1 MHIKRIQ
8 LENIKSHLEAVFD
21 FERGTTAISGENG
34 AGKTTLIEAAA
45 WVLFDVLDYKKDDFV
60 SRGAKKGN
68 ARVTIESGLDEREY
82 VIYRDT
88 GTGYYVYDPQLET
101 RIAEKKEDVSR
112 FLRKHLAVEPGTD
125 IEMLYKHAI
134 GVPQGT
140 FTAIFLAT
148 AAERKRTFDVLLKV
162 EEYRRGAEE
171 LLKTQRFVES
181 RIGVIDNKASRF
193 EGELAR
199 ADSVAEE
206 LAATEILLR
215 ELKQQ
220 VDELRRKE
228 DEAKKRVAELEEAK
242 DRFDKAAKEK
252 EVAES
257 ERGRAELIL
266 KQAEA
271 EFERARESSTK
282 IDAVREAAGRHREA
296 LKQLAELERER
307 GVRDGIKA
315 ELAKVETAEAAIKIE
330 ERHTRAEIL
339 SIENAHRELTELRPK
354 AEEQI
359 SFEKELAA
367 AREELSG
374 LRAVAKQVE
383 AAEERLRRLRASYK
397 SAEEE
402 LEKARAKA
410 AGAENAET
418 LEVRDSEITA
428 ELARLNAELERD
440 EKFQAEIRNGLCPIL
455 SEKCLNLKPGQTLD
469 GFLVDQFAE
478 LRTAIDRFGRERTEL
493 RAGLAKAKTAERF
506 AVQVPTLE
514 RRFAEVKEEGVRLAA
529 ERDELR
535 SKLEQL
541 PAAEAKVTEIE
552 ARLDQLGDP
561 RSRIRPLEALLAR
574 ETEVR
579 ESVTKI
585 ESNMERLE
593 SERRLFV
600 EQLDDFVK
608 LDADLQTATAER
620 DATEEAYRTFIA
632 FEQAA
637 KDLPRLE
644 DAFRD
649 AVTAFEKAS
658 EQASAAVAA
667 FEEATRGY
675 DPEAHAAAGAELGG
689 IQRDMAGV
697 EVRIESAEKR
707 LAALNSESGRLAE
720 IRKELSA
727 ELQEKERQEKI
738 LETTVFIRDT
748 LKEAA
753 PLVARNYV
761 FHVSAEANRIFRE
774 VGGNAERTLR
784 WGEDYGVYVE
794 EGGHERPFIS
804 LSGGEQM
811 SAALAVRLALLKQLS
826 DIRIAF
832 FDEPTTNMD
841 AERRENLAMQIGQ
854 ITHFDQLFVI
864 SHDDTF
870 EGYLDHEITVEGQ

>member
-8 LENIKSHLEAVFD
+8 LENIKSHREATFD

-125 IEMLYKHAI
+125 LEMLYKHAI

-171 LLKTQRFVES
+171 LIKTQRFVES
-181 RIGVIDNKASRF
+181 RIGEINSKASRF

-199 ADSVAEE
+199 AEAVAEE
-206 LAATEILLR
+206 LAATEALLG
-215 ELKQQ
+215 ELKHQI
-220 VDELRRKE
+220 DDLRRKE
-228 DEAKKRVAELEEAK
+228 EGVKKRVAEFEEAK
-242 DRFDKAAKEK
+242 NRYEKAAKEQ
-252 EVAES
+252 ETAET
-257 ERGRAELIL
+257 ERSRAELIL

-271 EFERARESSTK
+271 EFERARESAARL
-282 IDAVREAAGRHREA
+282 DDVREDSAKHTAA
-296 LKQLAELERER
+296 LKRLAELERAR
-307 GVRDGIKA
+307 GIRDGLMA
-315 ELAKVETAEAAIKIE
+315 QLAKVEAAEASIRIE
-330 ERHTRAEIL
+330 ERHTRAEIE
-339 SIENAHRELTELRPK
+339 SIENAHRELSELRPK
-354 AEEQI
+354 AEEQ
-359 SFEKELAA
+359 SGFEKELAA

-374 LRAVAKQVE
+374 LRAISKQVE
-383 AAEERLRRLRASYK
+383 AAEERLRRLRDSFTNAK
-397 SAEEE
+397 NE
-402 LEKARAKA
+402 LDKARAEA
-410 AGAENAET
+410 AGAENAAA
-418 LEVRDSEITA
+418 LEARDAEITA

-440 EKFQAEIRNGLCPIL
+440 EKFQAEIKNGLCPIL

-478 LRTAIDRFGRERTEL
+478 LRSSMDRLSRERTEL
-493 RAGLAKAKTAERF
+493 RAGLTKAKAAERF

-514 RRFAEVKEEGVRLAA
+514 RRFEEVKEEGVRLRG
-529 ERDELR
+529 EHDELK

-541 PAAEAKVTEIE
+541 PAAEAKVIEIE
-552 ARLDQLGDP
+552 ARLDQLSDP

-574 ETEVR
+574 EAEVR
-579 ESVTKI
+579 ARITEI
-585 ESNMERLE
+585 EKNTERLE
-593 SERRLFV
+593 SERKLLV
-600 EQLDDFVK
+600 EQLDDFLK
-608 LDADLQTATAER
+608 LDDDLKSVAAER
-620 DATEEAYRTFIA
+620 DATGDAYRTFIT

-644 DAFRD
+644 SVFRD
-649 AVTAFEKAS
+649 ATVELEKIA
-658 EQASAAVAA
+658 ERSAAALMA
-667 FEEATRGY
+667 FEEADRAY
-675 DPEAHAAAGAELGG
+675 DREAHKAAGEELGSTQREIAAA
-689 IQRDMAGV
+689 D
-697 EVRIESAEKR
+697 VRLETADKR
-707 LAALNSESGRLAE
+707 LAALRAESERLAA

-727 ELQEKERQEKI
+727 ELQERERHEKI

-784 WGEDYGVYVE
+784 WGEDYGIYVE
-794 EGGHERPFIS
+794 EGGHERPFVS

-811 SAALAVRLALLKQLS
+811 AAALAVRLALLKQLS

-870 EGYLDHEITVEGQ
+870 EGYLDHEIRVER

>member
-8 LENIKSHLEAVFD
+8 LENIKSHREAVFD

-60 SRGAKKGN
+60 SRGTKKGN

-125 IEMLYKHAI
+125 LEMLYKHAI

-171 LLKTQRFVES
+171 LIKTQRFVES
-181 RIGVIDNKASRF
+181 RIGEINSKASRF

-199 ADSVAEE
+199 AESVAEE
-206 LAATEILLR
+206 LAATEALLG
-215 ELKQQ
+215 ELQQ
-220 VDELRRKE
+220 QIDDLRRKE
-228 DEAKKRVAELEEAK
+228 EETTKRVAELEETK
-242 DRFDKAAKEK
+242 DRFEKAAKEK
-252 EVAES
+252 EAAET

-266 KQAEA
+266 RQAEA
-271 EFERARESSTK
+271 EFERARESAAK
-282 IDAVREAAGRHREA
+282 MEAVSEAAGRHREA
-296 LKQLAELERER
+296 LKRLAELERER
-307 GVRDGIKA
+307 GVRDGLNQQ
-315 ELAKVETAEAAIKIE
+315 LAKVEAAEASIRIE
-330 ERHTRAEIL
+330 ERHTRAEIEA
-339 SIENAHRELTELRPK
+339 IEKAHRELAELRPK
-354 AEEQI
+354 AEEQ
-359 SFEKELAA
+359 SGLEKELAA

-374 LRAVAKQVE
+374 LRAISKQVA
-383 AAEERLRRLRASYK
+383 AAEERLGRLRDSFTNAK
-397 SAEEE
+397 NE
-402 LEKARAKA
+402 LDKARAEATGADNA
-410 AGAENAET
+410 AA
-418 LEVRDSEITA
+418 LEARDAEITA

-455 SEKCLNLKPGQTLD
+455 SEKCLNLKPGQTLE

-478 LRTAIDRFGRERTEL
+478 LRSSMESLGRERAEL
-493 RAGLAKAKTAERF
+493 RVGLAKAKTAERF

-514 RRFAEVKEEGVRLAA
+514 RRFAEVKDEGVRLAA

-552 ARLDQLGDP
+552 ARLEQLGDP

-574 ETEVR
+574 EMEVR
-579 ESVTKI
+579 EQVTKI
-585 ESNMERLE
+585 ESNTERLE
-593 SERRLFV
+593 SERKLIV
-600 EQLDDFVK
+600 EQLDDFVT
-608 LDADLQTATAER
+608 LDDNLKSVTAER
-620 DATEEAYRTFIA
+620 DATEEAYRKFIA
-632 FEQAA
+632 LEQAA
-637 KDLPRLE
+637 KELPRLE
-644 DAFRD
+644 GSYREA
-649 AVTAFEKAS
+649 ATALEKAS

-675 DPEAHAAAGAELGG
+675 DPEAHTSAGAELGG
-689 IQRDMAGV
+689 IQRDMAAA
-697 EVRIESAEKR
+697 EVRLETADKR
-707 LAALNSESGRLAE
+707 LAALKLESERLAE

-784 WGEDYGVYVE
+784 WGEDYGIYVE
-794 EGGHERPFIS
+794 EGGHERPFVS

-811 SAALAVRLALLKQLS
+811 AAALAVRLALLKQLS

-870 EGYLDHEITVEGQ
+870 EGYLDHEIRVEK

>member
-8 LENIKSHLEAVFD
+8 LENIKSHREAVFD

-45 WVLFDVLDYKKDDFV
+45 WALFDVLDYKKDDFV
-60 SRGAKKGN
+60 SRGTKKGN

-125 IEMLYKHAI
+125 LEMLYKHAI

-171 LLKTQRFVES
+171 LIRTQRFVES
-181 RIGVIDNKASRF
+181 RIGEINSKASRF

-199 ADSVAEE
+199 AELVAEE
-206 LAATEILLR
+206 LAATEVLLG
-215 ELKQQ
+215 ELQQ
-220 VDELRRKE
+220 QIDELRRKE
-228 DEAKKRVAELEEAK
+228 EETKRRVVELEEAK
-242 DRFDKAAKEK
+242 DRFERAAKEK
-252 EVAES
+252 
-257 ERGRAELIL
+257 LIL

-271 EFERARESSTK
+271 EFERARESAAK
-282 IDAVREAAGRHREA
+282 MEAVSEAAGRHREA
-296 LKQLAELERER
+296 LKRLAELERER
-307 GVRDGIKA
+307 GVRDGLK
-315 ELAKVETAEAAIKIE
+315 EQLAKVEAAEASIRIE
-330 ERHTRAEIL
+330 ERHTRAEIE
-339 SIENAHRELTELRPK
+339 SIENAHRELAELRSK
-354 AEEQI
+354 ADEQAGL
-359 SFEKELAA
+359 EKELAA

-374 LRAVAKQVE
+374 LRAISKQVD
-383 AAEERLRRLRASYK
+383 AAEERLTRLRASYK

-402 LEKARAKA
+402 LDKARAEA
-410 AGAENAET
+410 AGAENAAK
-418 LEVRDSEITA
+418 LEARDAEITA

-440 EKFQAEIRNGLCPIL
+440 EKFQAEIKNGLCPIL
-455 SEKCLNLKPGQTLD
+455 SEKCLNLKPGQTLE

-478 LRTAIDRFGRERTEL
+478 LRTAIDHFGRERTEL

-514 RRFAEVKEEGVRLAA
+514 RRFAEVKDEGVRLAA

-535 SKLEQL
+535 LKLEQL
-541 PAAEAKVTEIE
+541 PAAEVKVTEIE

-561 RSRIRPLEALLAR
+561 RSRIRLLEALLAR
-574 ETEVR
+574 EMEVR
-579 ESVTKI
+579 EQVTKI
-585 ESNMERLE
+585 ESNTERLE
-593 SERRLFV
+593 SERKLIV

-608 LDADLQTATAER
+608 LDDNLKSVTAER

-637 KDLPRLE
+637 KELPRLKS
-644 DAFRD
+644 AFRD
-649 AVTAFEKAS
+649 ATAELEKIA
-658 EQASAAVAA
+658 ERAAAA
-667 FEEATRGY
+667 LTSFLEADRGY
-675 DPEAHAAAGAELGG
+675 DREAHRAAGEELARVQRETAAA
-689 IQRDMAGV
+689 D
-697 EVRIESAEKR
+697 VRLETADKR
-707 LAALNSESGRLAE
+707 LAALKLESERLAE

-784 WGEDYGVYVE
+784 WGEDYGIYVE
-794 EGGHERPFIS
+794 EGGHERPFVS
-804 LSGGEQM
+804 FSGGEQM
-811 SAALAVRLALLKQLS
+811 AAALAVRLALLKQLS

-870 EGYLDHEITVEGQ
+870 EGYLDHELKVG